1 MTNDRTP
8 LSQKFGFY
16 INKVLPLVYDES
28 LSYYEVLCKLAE
40 YMNEMFRTQEGFNK
54 AVEEIGLRQ
63 EQVEKDFAELKE
75 TVKDDIDYMMDELD
89 KVKNGDYISL
99 YLDSIQGYLDQN
111 MKKIVA
117 DTVKYVSFGITD
129 DGRFCAH
136 IPDVWDFLGFD
147 TVPEGEELAGHLI
160 LRW

>member
-1 MTNDRTP
+1 
-8 LSQKFGFY
+8 
-16 INKVLPLVYDES
+16 
-28 LSYYEVLCKLAE
+28 
-40 YMNEMFRTQEGFNK
+40 MNEMFKSQEGFNK

-63 EQVEKDFAELKE
+63 EQVEKDFAELQE
-75 TVKDDIDYMMDELD
+75 TVNDNIGHMMDELD

-129 DGRFCAH
+129 DGRFCAY

-147 TVPEGEELAGHLI
+147 TVPDGEALAGHLI